1 MNSDSSSTVILS
13 IASSRSSWVRTA
25 IGKSPSWGSV
35 GMVSGWWSRVG
46 LGLLLGDLLQGVA
59 QVAQRGGEQAGQ
71 GAYRRLHPAGQLGQ
85 QDLARRQ
92 RCESGHVVGADPPV

>member
-35 GMVSGWWSRVG
+35 GMVSGRRSRVG

-59 QVAQRGGEQAGQ
+59 QVAQRGGEQPGE
-71 GAYRRLHPAGQLGQ
+71 GADRGLHPAGQLGQ

-92 RCESGHVVGADPPV
+92 RGQADDVVATD